1 MIEKLFILVVAIKLE
16 APFTYYLL
24 FFLDLNFVVED
35 IRMLPCVSCG
45 GFAEKLLDIVMWFSS
60 GGTKSVL
67 HNDGSDNLNCLF
79 RGSKELVMI
88 DKVKIAFFIK
98 L

>member
-1 MIEKLFILVVAIKLE
+1 
-16 APFTYYLL
+16 
-24 FFLDLNFVVED
+24 
-35 IRMLPCVSCG
+35 MLPCVSCG

-79 RGSKELVMI
+79 RGTKELVMI
-88 DKVKIAFFIK
+88 DKVKIIFSISQYDM
-98 L
+98 